1 MGKHDGEILDIP
13 SGHKHGLKLKKSKP
27 NRDNEVRKRSTPVGA
42 HGSVSAAAAQS
53 QTTEPVPWLHLSWQL
68 VSTQLAKNATAHC
81 AQSDVYFR
89 QFWRHRLQ
97 NDSAWRTWRPLT
109 LTRRRNRLL
118 SCNTTGLRPPRSS
131 AKPSLSGCQAW
142 NSFEEDRGT
151 WYLWYLSR
159 FWASLVFLE
168 GVTSPEVFIAP
179 SLSSLQHEHTLKCFS
194 LVCT

>member
-89 QFWRHRLQ
+89 QF
-97 NDSAWRTWRPLT
+97 
-109 LTRRRNRLL
+109 
-118 SCNTTGLRPPRSS
+118 
-131 AKPSLSGCQAW
+131 
-142 NSFEEDRGT
+142 
-151 WYLWYLSR
+151 
-159 FWASLVFLE
+159 
-168 GVTSPEVFIAP
+168 
-179 SLSSLQHEHTLKCFS
+179 
-194 LVCT
+194 